1 MKISLITA
9 TFNSEKTLS
18 VCMRSV
24 LEQTYPNIEYILVD
38 GNSTDRTLE
47 IIKQKAIEHSNIKFI
62 SEKDDGIYDALNK
75 GIKLATGDVI
85 GFVHSDDLL
94 ANEHIIQEIA
104 NTFIKNNV
112 DGVYGDLHYV
122 SIDNVEKVIRNW
134 RSKSFKTRLLRLGWM
149 PAHPTLFLKSS
160 IYKLKGNFNL
170 NYQIAA
176 DYDFVLRIFSDK
188 NYKFYYL
195 PMVFTKMR
203 IGGASNQS
211 MENII
216 IKTKEDYVALRKND
230 ISLPFIVILLKNISK
245 IPQWLN
251 R

>member
-1 MKISLITA
+1 
-9 TFNSEKTLS
+9 
-18 VCMRSV
+18 MRSV